1 MKNEIKRRTP
11 EGSYQHIYKRT
22 VDGGVLFYRV
32 ADHLVYYTVQSVTA
46 RRHNLPIHA
55 SCHMFT
61 HTHDMVAAA
70 DPSQL
75 IAFEHDLNTVF
86 TREYNEETGRK
97 GRLFEAPFGSAAKCS
112 DKDKRSA
119 LIYILNNPVEKKLV
133 RRAIEDRWT
142 FLAYYDNAF
151 PFSAKPVLSQC
162 RWALRN
168 ALKEVDIEYRCGRYL
183 GYAILRR
190 LFEGLSEA
198 ERWQLTDYIIHR
210 YFYLDVKGGS
220 KYFGGLSGMVKT
232 VDETKGK
239 EFEVGE
245 EIDKWSD
252 VPYREMCVAAGRA
265 GLLRPGFP
273 LWNLST
279 SRIDEIGRNL
289 QSKTGATDLQVAK
302 FLHRPFGKATLN
314 GRFFCEL

>member
-1 MKNEIKRRTP
+1 M
-11 EGSYQHIYKRT
+11 
-22 VDGGVLFYRV
+22 LFYRV
-32 ADHLVYYTVQSVTA
+32 ADHLVYFTVESVIA
-46 RRHNLPIHA
+46 RRHNLPIQA

-75 IAFEHDLNTVF
+75 IAFEHDLNIIF

-97 GRLFEAPFGSAAKCS
+97 GRLFEGPFGSAAKCS
-112 DKDKRSA
+112 EKDKRSA
-119 LIYILNNPVEKKLV
+119 LIYIFSNPVEKKLV
-133 RRAIEDRWT
+133 RRAIDDRWT

-151 PFSAKPVLSQC
+151 PFSSKPMLSQC

-168 ALKEVDIEYRCGRYL
+168 AMKEVDIEYRCGRYL

-190 LFEGLSEA
+190 MFEGLNE
-198 ERWQLTDYIIHR
+198 EEPWQLTDYIIHR
-210 YFYLDVKGGS
+210 YFYLDVKGSS
-220 KYFGGLSGMVKT
+220 KLFNDLSGMVKT

-252 VPYREMCVAAGRA
+252 VPYREMCIAAGRA

-273 LWNLST
+273 LWNMSA
-279 SRIDEIGRNL
+279 SKIEEIGRKL
-289 QSKTGATDLQVAK
+289 QSKTGATDLQVAN
-302 FLHRPFGKATLN
+302 FLHRPFGNATLN

>member
-1 MKNEIKRRTP
+1 
-11 EGSYQHIYKRT
+11 
-22 VDGGVLFYRV
+22 
-32 ADHLVYYTVQSVTA
+32 
-46 RRHNLPIHA
+46 
-55 SCHMFT
+55 MFT
-61 HTHDMVAAA
+61 HTHDMVAAV

-75 IAFEHDLNTVF
+75 IAFEHDLNIYF
-86 TREYNEETGRK
+86 TREYNAETGRQ
-97 GRLFEAPFGSAAKCS
+97 GRLFESPFGSAAKS
-112 DKDKRSA
+112 SEKDKRSA
-119 LIYILNNPVEKKLV
+119 LIYIFNNPVEKKLV

-151 PFSAKPVLSQC
+151 PFSAKPMLSRC

-168 ALKEVDIEYRCGRYL
+168 AMKEVDIEYRCGRYL
-183 GYAILRR
+183 GYAMLRR
-190 LFEGLSEA
+190 LFEGLNEE

-220 KYFGGLSGMVKT
+220 KYFSGLSGMVKT

>member
-1 MKNEIKRRTP
+1 M
-11 EGSYQHIYKRT
+11 
-22 VDGGVLFYRV
+22 LFYRV
-32 ADHLVYYTVQSVTA
+32 ADHLVYFTVESVIA
-46 RRHNLPIHA
+46 RRHNLPIQA

-75 IAFEHDLNTVF
+75 IAFEHDLNIIF

-97 GRLFEAPFGSAAKCS
+97 GRLFEGPFGSAAKCS
-112 DKDKRSA
+112 EKDKRSA
-119 LIYILNNPVEKKLV
+119 LIYIFNNPVEKKLV
-133 RRAIEDRWT
+133 RRAIDDRWT

-151 PFSAKPVLSQC
+151 PFSSKPMLSQC

-168 ALKEVDIEYRCGRYL
+168 AMKEVDIEYRCGRYL

-190 LFEGLSEA
+190 MFEGLNEE

-210 YFYLDVKGGS
+210 YFYLDVKGSS
-220 KYFGGLSGMVKT
+220 KLFNDLSGMVKT
-232 VDETKGK
+232 VEETKGK

-252 VPYREMCVAAGRA
+252 VPYREMCIAAGRA

-273 LWNLST
+273 LWNMTASK
-279 SRIDEIGRNL
+279 IEEIGRKL

-302 FLHRPFGKATLN
+302 FLHRPFGNATLN

>member
-1 MKNEIKRRTP
+1 M
-11 EGSYQHIYKRT
+11 
-22 VDGGVLFYRV
+22 LFYRV
-32 ADHLVYYTVQSVTA
+32 ADHLVYFTVESVIA
-46 RRHNLPIHA
+46 RRHNLPIQA

-75 IAFEHDLNTVF
+75 IAFEHDLNIIF

-97 GRLFEAPFGSAAKCS
+97 GRLFEGPFGSAAKCS
-112 DKDKRSA
+112 EKDKRSA
-119 LIYILNNPVEKKLV
+119 LIYIFNNPVEKKLV
-133 RRAIEDRWT
+133 RRAIDDRWT

-151 PFSAKPVLSQC
+151 PFSSKPMLSQC

-168 ALKEVDIEYRCGRYL
+168 AMKEVDIEYRCGRYL

-190 LFEGLSEA
+190 MFEGLNEE

-210 YFYLDVKGGS
+210 YFYLDVKGSS
-220 KYFGGLSGMVKT
+220 KLFNDLSGMVKT

-239 EFEVGE
+239 EFEIGE

-252 VPYREMCVAAGRA
+252 VPYREMCIAAGRA

-273 LWNLST
+273 LWNMSA
-279 SRIDEIGRNL
+279 SKIEEIGRKL

-302 FLHRPFGKATLN
+302 FLHRPFGNATLN